1 MEHEVA
7 VKQLCEFY
15 AIPPLHTSPNRG
27 STVIKERLEGA
38 FGLPLDEVEK
48 KLKFDQVKA
57 SYDTHMRRIG
67 KELTHI
73 VKQICR

>member
-1 MEHEVA
+1 MDHEVA
-7 VKQLCEFY
+7 VKQLVEFY
-15 AIPPLHTSPNRG
+15 GIPPQHNSTNRG
-27 STVIKERLEGA
+27 NTVIKDRLEGA

-48 KLKFDQVKA
+48 KLKFDQVRN
-57 SYDTHMRRIG
+57 SYDTHMRRVG